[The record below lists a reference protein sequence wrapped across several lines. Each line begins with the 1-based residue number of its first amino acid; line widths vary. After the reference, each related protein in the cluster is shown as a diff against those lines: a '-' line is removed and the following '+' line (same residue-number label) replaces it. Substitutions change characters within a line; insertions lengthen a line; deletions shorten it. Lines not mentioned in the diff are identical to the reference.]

1 MRQKILDYI
10 IQHNLSSTAV
20 ADALGKTGSIENIS
34 AVNHGHFVVGNVR
47 WIYCFGGSN
56 YVLHKQLREVMEGEI
71 IIVEGI
77 CCENKAMFGDIVAQ
91 YLFHHKKIKAV
102 VALGKLRDAPSL
114 IQENYAIWCEGFT
127 PIGCHNYKIMQE
139 IPKDILESKINQ
151 YRESIAVC
159 DDTGVVVISNDFM
172 NNSLYRQLELICAQE
187 KIWNDCIQNRGMD
200 TYETICLK
208 KYCDKN

>member
-1 MRQKILDYI
+1 
-10 IQHNLSSTAV
+10 
-20 ADALGKTGSIENIS
+20 
-34 AVNHGHFVVGNVR
+34 
-47 WIYCFGGSN
+47 
-56 YVLHKQLREVMEGEI
+56 
-71 IIVEGI
+71 
-77 CCENKAMFGDIVAQ
+77 
-91 YLFHHKKIKAV
+91 
-102 VALGKLRDAPSL
+102 
-114 IQENYAIWCEGFT
+114 
-127 PIGCHNYKIMQE
+127 MQE